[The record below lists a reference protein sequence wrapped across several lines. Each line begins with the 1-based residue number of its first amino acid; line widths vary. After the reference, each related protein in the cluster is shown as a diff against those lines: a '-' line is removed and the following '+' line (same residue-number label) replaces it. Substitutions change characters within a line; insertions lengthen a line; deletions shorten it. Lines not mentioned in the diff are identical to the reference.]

1 MSSLLLWAVTNVIGS
16 MDISGWRRK
25 SIIDKMV
32 AWIVSHNWKM
42 APSALDIGN
51 PARRKSEYL
60 VAAKFT
66 SPMDSK

>member
-1 MSSLLLWAVTNVIGS
+1 
-16 MDISGWRRK
+16 
-25 SIIDKMV
+25 
-32 AWIVSHNWKM
+32 M

-66 SPMDSK
+66 SAMDSK